1 MLGLWRKRG
10 TIPEMP
16 VRHHS
21 IVTWEKGHVRAS
33 VIELGEGTAELIGVG
48 AAPVHGIGRASH
60 PDLDRWS
67 LGCEKALSQAED
79 MTLVSSGRK
88 VVPNYVTMSVPAEI
102 NHNLP
107 VAVTHPRRRADRGV
121 TFEELAALLRRGYRQ
136 AQDILGTRSKSAA
149 EDIICGSVAQVS
161 LDGQAIA
168 DPVGLRGEQ
177 LELHMNFC
185 LAPLEWI
192 RALEIISERL
202 EMELT
207 SIVPH
212 HMAYASPLPDAAAL
226 LVLLDD
232 HCSMIN
238 MVRRGRLAWGA
249 LVEVGERDMIGA
261 TAGVLNLQGQ
271 QADALMRAYRA
282 RELRED
288 VEMEVARAFWRQL
301 RGWMTALAEG
311 VKAHVPGVR
320 VPHLIY
326 FLDITRRIPEACN
339 CLVTP
344 FWEHCLPFGRC
355 PVVIKLGVNMVR
367 NVLDCTAQ
375 ASGPRYLLLRG
386 LGHYVAR
393 LYAPGDNL
401 DRVLARTIRWRRVS

>member
-1 MLGLWRKRG
+1 
-10 TIPEMP
+10 MP

-21 IVTWEKGHVRAS
+21 IVTWEKGHVRAA
-33 VIELGEGTAELIGVG
+33 VVELGEGTAELIGVA

-79 MTLVSSGRK
+79 MTLISSGRK
-88 VVPNYVTMSVPAEI
+88 FVPDYVTMSVPAEI
-102 NHNLP
+102 NQNLS
-107 VAVTHPRRRADRGV
+107 VTVTHLRRRIDRDVSFG
-121 TFEELAALLRRGYRQ
+121 ELEALLTRGYRQ
-136 AQDILGTRSKSAA
+136 AQDTLSTRSRSAA
-149 EDIICGSVAQVS
+149 EDIICGSVAEISV
-161 LDGQAIA
+161 DGQTIV

-177 LELHMNFC
+177 LELRMNFC

-202 EMELT
+202 EAELA

-212 HMAYASPLPDAAAL
+212 HVVYASPIPEAASL

-238 MVRRGRLAWGA
+238 MVRHGRLAWGG
-249 LVEVGERDMIGA
+249 LIEIGERDITRA
-261 TAGVLNLQGQ
+261 TAGILSLQGQ
-271 QADALMRAYRA
+271 QADALMRAYRG

-288 VEMEVARAFWRQL
+288 VELEVARAFWRQL
-301 RGWMTALAEG
+301 RRWMTALAEE
-311 VKAHVPGVR
+311 VKAGLHGMQ

-326 FLDITRRIPEACN
+326 LLDITRRIPEASKS
-339 CLVTP
+339 LVTP
-344 FWEHCLPFGRC
+344 FWEHSLPFERC
-355 PVVIKLGVNMVR
+355 PVVIELGINMVR

-375 ASGPRYLLLRG
+375 ANGPRYLLLRG

-393 LYAPGDNL
+393 LYTPGDNL
-401 DRVLARTIRWRRVS
+401 DRALARIIRWRRAS